1 MGSHCRHDNARIE
14 KLAAIWLLFG
24 GKAGD
29 NAQVQALGSE
39 LAAQTGWDYKVKQL
53 RHHPA
58 ELLMHLRSKPTLLG
72 ITPASRSVFAAPW
85 PEVVISAGRRNELV
99 ALWIRQQSPQTRVI
113 HIGRPWCHPDRFDL
127 VVATPQYQ
135 LEGFAN
141 VLVNRLPLHQV
152 DGESVA
158 SAREAW
164 RGRLADLPSPRTVLL
179 LGGNSGTY
187 VLGATQAV
195 QIARSLEAF
204 SDGGLVVSTSRRT
217 PPGFIDAL
225 LEHIRAP
232 DMVYR
237 WGESP
242 DNPYLGLLAWGD
254 RFIVTEDS
262 VSMTAEA
269 IATGKEVF
277 IAALEPV
284 RPWWSGLS
292 SFGWKPLTHRLAMA
306 LAPARFHRNVRRMH
320 EQLVAEGLVHW
331 LALPG
336 RDSPREPQSG
346 QPTHPDF
353 DPGQDLQRSVAAVR
367 ALLPGQNG

>member
-1 MGSHCRHDNARIE
+1 
-14 KLAAIWLLFG
+14 
-24 GKAGD
+24 
-29 NAQVQALGSE
+29 
-39 LAAQTGWDYKVKQL
+39 
-53 RHHPA
+53 
-58 ELLMHLRSKPTLLG
+58 MHLRSKPTLLG
-72 ITPASRSVFAAPW
+72 ITPASRSVLAAPW

-127 VVATPQYQ
+127 IVATPQYQ

-141 VLVNRLPLHQV
+141 VLVNGCRCIRWMERVLRAPGKPGGGVLPICRHPAQCCC
-152 DGESVA
+152 
-158 SAREAW
+158 SAAT
-164 RGRLADLPSPRTVLL
+164 AAA
-179 LGGNSGTY
+179 Y
-187 VLGATQAV
+187 VLDATQAV

-284 RPWWSGLS
+284 RPWWSRLS
-292 SFGWKPLTHRLAMA
+292 SFGWKPLTHRLAMT

>member
-1 MGSHCRHDNARIE
+1 M
-14 KLAAIWLLFG
+14 
-24 GKAGD
+24 
-29 NAQVQALGSE
+29 
-39 LAAQTGWDYKVKQL
+39 
-53 RHHPA
+53 
-58 ELLMHLRSKPTLLG
+58 
-72 ITPASRSVFAAPW
+72 
-85 PEVVISAGRRNELV
+85 
-99 ALWIRQQSPQTRVI
+99 ALWVRQQSPQTHVI

-127 VVATPQYQ
+127 IVATPQYQ

-152 DGESVA
+152 EGETVA

-164 RGRLADLPSPRTVLL
+164 RARLADLPSPRTVLL
-179 LGGNSGTY
+179 LGGNSGAY
-187 VLGATQAV
+187 VLDATQAV

-204 SDGGLVVSTSRRT
+204 SDGSLVVSTSRRT

-225 LEHIRAP
+225 LEQIRAP

-242 DNPYLGLLAWGD
+242 DNPYLGLLSWGD

-284 RPWWSGLS
+284 RPWWLRPS

-320 EQLVAEGLVHW
+320 EQLVAEGLAHW
-331 LALPG
+331 LASPG
-336 RDSPREPQSG
+336 RERPKEPQSAER
-346 QPTHPDF
+346 THPEL
-353 DPGQDLQRSVAAVR
+353 DPRRDLQRSVAAVR
-367 ALLPGQNG
+367 ALLPRKTG